1 MSAKN
6 PAASLVVAPRRYN
19 EDSMTDPKLRV
30 LDEHERGQ
38 MRQWLANWQVAG
50 PLLEQERTERV
61 RALTDADAARMALDL
76 WQFAR
81 ADSGDNGEGILL
93 VTQTLQKL
101 ANR

>member
-1 MSAKN
+1 
-6 PAASLVVAPRRYN
+6 
-19 EDSMTDPKLRV
+19 MTDRKLRV
-30 LDEHERGQ
+30 LDEHEREL

-50 PLLEQERTERV
+50 PLLERERRARI

-93 VTQTLQKL
+93 VTQALRKL
-101 ANR
+101 ADR